1 MSLPLSALLPAVRRR
16 GAGPTPPTPV
26 TGFATFTWEDT
37 NDIARIAGRIPDGAT
52 VLRVESTGGV
62 VDVSTPSPHG
72 NQTTTV
78 NVGNLLRSSSL
89 AFLGRNGNYNWW
101 WKNNIELR
109 LGIDNNR
116 NLLWSGQLHRDGTT
130 IGFGTVTVYVE
141 T

>member
-1 MSLPLSALLPAVRRR
+1 M
-16 GAGPTPPTPV
+16 
-26 TGFATFTWEDT
+26 
-37 NDIARIAGRIPDGAT
+37 
-52 VLRVESTGGV
+52 
-62 VDVSTPSPHG
+62 DVSTPSPHG